1 VAIMNRAVVL
11 KNLLI
16 ILGLIILIF
25 TVFEYLVSV
34 FSIVL
39 NSALSYWIQV
49 VYLLSILS
57 FLILLVVFIEV
68 RMRSDS

>member
-1 VAIMNRAVVL
+1 MNRRDVL

-25 TVFEYLVSV
+25 TVVEYLVSV
-34 FSIVL
+34 FSIILDPV
-39 NSALSYWIQV
+39 LSYWIQV
-49 VYLLSILS
+49 VYLLSILV
-57 FLILLVVFIEV
+57 FLFLLVIFIEV